1 MKLSSQERK
10 IKKKNEKFRIK
21 SGNKIKKMHL
31 EKG

>member
-10 IKKKNEKFRIK
+10 IKKNEKFRIK
-21 SGNKIKKMHL
+21 SGNKIKKTHL